1 MPNTEGVGAIRVT
14 GPINA
19 AGLEMTLETGKLAPQ
34 ADGAVLVRVGDTV
47 ILSTVVTSKPREG
60 IDFFPLTVDVEERM
74 YAAGKIP
81 GGVFRREGRPGEPAI
96 LTCRLTDRPLRP
108 SFPEGFRNE
117 VQVVATI
124 MGADLINPHD
134 VLSINGASAALTV
147 SGIPFDGPIGA
158 VRLSRQGSEW
168 IAHPT
173 FEESTESTF
182 ELVVAGRMIES
193 GDIAIMMVEAGGTE
207 ATWRL
212 YEEGAPKVTE
222 EVIADGLEE
231 AKQWIKASIELQKKL
246 RTEVISARGPIAD
259 IPYEIHTDYD
269 DDVFD
274 AVAEQATASTS
285 EAMAIADKI
294 DPQRSSRRDPRGPAA
309 RAVRHARRAP
319 AVPRRASKQIKPA
332 FRSLQKQVVR
342 SRIVNEGLRI
352 DGRGTTDIRPLS
364 AEVDL
369 LPTAHGTG
377 LFQRGETQV
386 LSVLT
391 LGMPR
396 MEQFIGLD
404 ELRGT
409 RKRYIHHY
417 NFPPYSTGET
427 GRVGSPKRREIGHG
441 ALAERALVPVVPS
454 MEEWPY
460 VLRIVSDVLSSNGS
474 TSMASVCGSTLS
486 MLDGG
491 VPLKASVAGIA
502 MGLVYAEGKYTT
514 LTDILGTEDAFGDM
528 DFKVAG
534 TRDFVTALQL
544 DTKIDGLPA
553 DVLREALLQ
562 ARDARLKILDV
573 MDAEIVDAPRRRQA
587 ERTEDRQLRDPDGQ
601 DRRGDRAQGQGH
613 QHHHAGD
620 GRRRVGERRRR
631 RRHREHRLHR
641 RHRGRGG
648 PPPDRADPRPAH
660 RRARRRVHRQGGER
674 HQVRGVRQHPSGPR
688 RPAPH
693 LQARARQA
701 HRPGGGRPQPGR
713 RGHRPRR
720 RHRQLGQALA
730 SPWPATSAEPGDAVR
745 RRAPSSNGGERA
757 QRRAVLPASESPRDN
772 GGDTATGSDGGDV
785 DVASFDAPWDSQAR
799 EEFGDL
805 GPAEAGRSG
814 GDRRRA
820 SRRRRAVAVVG
831 VGADRS
837 SRPAAD
843 ASMTGASM
851 GSTGIPNTSI
861 QDELVDDNE
870 GIRRTRLDS
879 GLRVVTEHLP
889 GLRSAA
895 VGFWVGTGSRD
906 EPESV
911 AGASHF
917 LEHLLFKGSETRHAA
932 EIAEAVESCGGDM
945 NAFTGQEITA
955 YYVRVPDRHLDL
967 ALDILSDI
975 VWSPALRARR
985 GRVGAA
991 GDPRRDPD
999 A

>member
-1 MPNTEGVGAIRVT
+1 MDAIRVS

-182 ELVVAGRMIES
+182 ELVVAGRMIDS

-212 YEEGAPKVTE
+212 YEAGAPKVTE
-222 EVIADGLEE
+222 EVIADGIEE
-231 AKQWIKASIELQKKL
+231 SKQWIKASIELQKEL
-246 RTEVISARGPIAD
+246 RAAVISARGPIAD
-259 IPYEIHTDYD
+259 IAYEIHSDYD
-269 DDVFD
+269 TDLFD
-274 AVAEQATASTS
+274 AVADQATASAK
-285 EAMAIADKI
+285 EAMSIADKTERNNRLDEI
-294 DPQRSSRRDPRGPAA
+294 YSGLVLALCGTDDEPQQYASRI
-309 RAVRHARRAP
+309 
-319 AVPRRASKQIKPA
+319 KQIKPA

-352 DGRGTTDIRPLS
+352 DGRGTTDIREIS
-364 AEVDL
+364 AEVEI
-369 LPTAHGTG
+369 LPTAHGSG

-573 MDAEIVDAPRRRQA
+573 MDAEISTHRADVKPTAPKIISFEIPMDKIGEVIGPKGKVINTITQETGADVSVSDDGVVGTVSIGSNDGAAVEEAKRRIELILDPPTAELGTEYTGKVVNVTKFGAFVNILPGRDGLLHISKLGRGKRIDRVEDVLNLGDEVTVRVDDIDNSGKLSLSLAGDEPEGDAAAAPSGSANGESRGNGDRPERAPRESGA
-587 ERTEDRQLRDPDGQ
+587 
-601 DRRGDRAQGQGH
+601 
-613 QHHHAGD
+613 
-620 GRRRVGERRRR
+620 
-631 RRHREHRLHR
+631 RES
-641 RHRGRGG
+641 GSGSGG
-648 PPPDRADPRPAH
+648 
-660 RRARRRVHRQGGER
+660 
-674 HQVRGVRQHPSGPR
+674 
-688 RPAPH
+688 
-693 LQARARQA
+693 
-701 HRPGGGRPQPGR
+701 
-713 RGHRPRR
+713 
-720 RHRQLGQALA
+720 A
-730 SPWPATSAEPGDAVR
+730 SS
-745 RRAPSSNGGERA
+745 
-757 QRRAVLPASESPRDN
+757 
-772 GGDTATGSDGGDV
+772 DV
-785 DVASFDAPWDSQAR
+785 DVASFDDAWDSQAR
-799 EEFGDL
+799 AEFGDL
-805 GPAEAGRSG
+805 GPAEVGRPG
-814 GDRRRA
+814 GDRGGERRGGGGGG
-820 SRRRRAVAVVG
+820 RRRG
-831 VGADRS
+831 G
-837 SRPAAD
+837 
-843 ASMTGASM
+843 G
-851 GSTGIPNTSI
+851 GG
-861 QDELVDDNE
+861 
-870 GIRRTRLDS
+870 GGRR
-879 GLRVVTEHLP
+879 
-889 GLRSAA
+889 
-895 VGFWVGTGSRD
+895 
-906 EPESV
+906 
-911 AGASHF
+911 
-917 LEHLLFKGSETRHAA
+917 
-932 EIAEAVESCGGDM
+932 
-945 NAFTGQEITA
+945 
-955 YYVRVPDRHLDL
+955 
-967 ALDILSDI
+967 
-975 VWSPALRARR
+975 
-985 GRVGAA
+985 
-991 GDPRRDPD
+991 
-999 A
+999 